1 MNDTRR
7 IRVLCADDHRIVR
20 DGLTV
25 LIDQQPDMVAVGVAA
40 SGEEALQLFLQ
51 LKPDVTVLDMQ
62 MSPLGG
68 VDTIRAIRRA
78 DSAARIIVLTM
89 YIGDEDI
96 HQAVSA
102 GAAAYL
108 FKNTAASDLI
118 GVVRQV
124 HQGHRPATTVDLA
137 ARFQP
142 RSGRSRVTPREAQV
156 LELISH
162 GLRDR
167 EIAEALGISEHTVS
181 VHVKSIL
188 GKLDVRDRTAAV
200 RAALTRGIIHIT

>member
-1 MNDTRR
+1 MTAQRR

-25 LIDQQPDMVAVGVAA
+25 LIDQQPDMAVVGVAE
-40 SGEEALQLFLQ
+40 SGEEAVKLFLR
-51 LKPDVTVLDMQ
+51 LRPDITILDMQ
-62 MSPLGG
+62 MSPMTG
-68 VDTIRAIRRA
+68 VDAIRAIREA
-78 DSAARIIVLTM
+78 DAHARIIVLTM
-89 YIGDEDI
+89 YVGDEDI

-118 GVVRQV
+118 GVIREVYL
-124 HQGHRPATTVDLA
+124 GHRPAADVDLTT
-137 ARFQP
+137 RLQE
-142 RSGRSRVTPREAQV
+142 RSGRSRLTPREAQV

-167 EIAEALGISEHTVS
+167 EIAAAMEISEHTVS
-181 VHVKSIL
+181 VHVKNIL
-188 GKLDVRDRTAAV
+188 AKLEVRDRTAAV
-200 RAALTRGIIHIT
+200 RAALTRGIIHIS